1 MANPNVNA
9 IEDYVNYKK
18 LGLIGKVFNGAD
30 SLKYFNMQAGVKG
43 ATALTLL
50 DTTVKFADGTAC
62 GWNPQ
67 GGDTF
72 SKRVLT
78 PALFKVQKEWCPDVL
93 FKTWLSEQLNYAAAE
108 GTEMSDAKTAE
119 IIVGQQVTEV
129 SKELEKVVWQ
139 GKVASGDLIDG
150 LVTVIEAANP
160 VEYEYAAGATISSIV
175 AGVYAL
181 IPEDAFSMG
190 DVVLYMSKDMYRKY
204 IQELIANGNLVITNA
219 LNDVAMPESIL
230 IPGTDVRVIGVAGLN
245 GSGKCFASFAK
256 NFIYGTDMVEGPE
269 TASFKYDTHDENYHL
284 TIKFV
289 AGVQVAFPTLIVEGK
304 EQA

>member
-1 MANPNVNA
+1 MANTNVDA
-9 IEDYVNYKK
+9 IKDYVNYSK

-30 SLKYFNMQAGVKG
+30 SLKHFNMQAGVKG

-50 DTTVKFADGTAC
+50 DTTVKFTDGTAC

-67 GGDTF
+67 GSDTF

-78 PALFKVQKEWCPDVL
+78 PAIFKVQKEWCPDVL
-93 FKTWLSEQLNYAAAE
+93 FKTWMSEQLNYAAA
-108 GTEMSDAKTAE
+108 GTEMTDAKIAE
-119 IIVGQQVTEV
+119 AIVGQQVTEV
-129 SKELEKVVWQ
+129 SKQLEKAVWQ

-150 LVTVIEAANP
+150 LVKVIEDTTPTA
-160 VEYEYAAGATISSIV
+160 YEYAAGATISSIV

-190 DVVLYMSKDMYRKY
+190 DVVLYMGKDMYRKY
-204 IQELIANGNLVITNA
+204 IQELIANGNLVITNV

-230 IPGTDVRVIGVAGLN
+230 IPGTNVRVIGVAGLN
-245 GSGKCFASFAK
+245 GSNKCFASFAK

-269 TASFKYDTHDENYHL
+269 TVSFKYDAHDENYHL

-304 EQA
+304 QQA

>member
-1 MANPNVNA
+1 MANPVIDN
-9 IEDYVNYKK
+9 ISGYVNETK

-30 SLKYFNMQAGVKG
+30 SFKYLNIQSGIKG
-43 ATALTLL
+43 ATQLTLL
-50 DTTVKFADGTAC
+50 DTAVEFADGTVC
-62 GWNPQ
+62 GWDPK
-67 GGDTF
+67 GSDTF
-72 SKRVLT
+72 SKRVIE
-78 PALFKVQKEWCPDVL
+78 PALIKVQKSWCPDVL
-93 FKTWLSEQLNYAAAE
+93 FKTWMNEQLRYAAS
-108 GTEMSDAKTAE
+108 GTEMTDAAIAE
-119 IIVGQQVTEV
+119 TVVGQQTTEI
-129 SKELEKVVWQ
+129 SKKLEKALWQ
-139 GKVASGDLIDG
+139 GKKATDLFDG

-190 DVVLYMSKDMYRKY
+190 DVVLYMGKDMYRKY

-256 NFIYGTDMVEGPE
+256 NFIYGTDLVNGPE
-269 TASFKYDTHDENYHL
+269 DVSFKYVDYDETYHL
-284 TIKFV
+284 TVKFV